1 MTHLRTLATL
11 IAAASL
17 AACTDYA
24 TFVTSTDIGISAD
37 VATQVLHIGYVRT
50 ELFTGPGYPE
60 SGAAPAAVGYLGSNL
75 SAFNPK
81 IKQLYATGDAAEIVT
96 RGNQRIPSPDPTTT
110 REELAGLRRPLV
122 FGTGSNLGL
131 QVGFAGGTPS
141 KVKFGYNREELSL
154 IPLRQQPPRP
164 GYPDKYASV
173 LASINMDQSL
183 ANLTDSAVKLTQ
195 FFATGAAAKNLAAR
209 TDIQEIIGSKAS
221 FSVAAAAQEEV
232 ATALRQRQTDYDSI
246 VAYFANVSPAG
257 FAAARDKLL
266 ADTRLATDPLDGPR
280 LKRTTTKE
288 EFLAYVMKEPG
299 LVGRISQVTANKP

>member
-1 MTHLRTLATL
+1 MTQLRTLATL

-37 VATQVLHIGYVRT
+37 VTTQDLHIGYVRT
-50 ELFTGPGYPE
+50 ELFAGPGYPE
-60 SGAAPAAVGYLGSNL
+60 YGAAPAAVGYLGSNL

-96 RGNQRIPSPDPTTT
+96 RGTDRPPNPDPTAT

-141 KVKFGYNREELSL
+141 KVKFGYNREELSI
-154 IPLRQQPPRP
+154 IPLRQQTPIT
-164 GYPDKYASV
+164 GQPDKYAPV

-183 ANLTDSAVKLTQ
+183 ANLDNSAVKLTQ
-195 FFATGAAAKNLAAR
+195 FFATGVAAKNLAR
-209 TDIQEIIGSKAS
+209 
-221 FSVAAAAQEEV
+221 
-232 ATALRQRQTDYDSI
+232 
-246 VAYFANVSPAG
+246 
-257 FAAARDKLL
+257 
-266 ADTRLATDPLDGPR
+266 DTRIRAIFDEQAKEAITKVIEKYSYDDLGRRIEAYWKPNGRVDTEHTSRIRKCMADNKIEGNEYEIVNSKTD
-280 LKRTTTKE
+280 KE
-288 EFLAYVMKEPG
+288 REAVIKCLPM
-299 LVGRISQVTANKP
+299 